1 MRLLFLAKLTVYM
14 KKVPDLRNIRG
25 FSLIEVLVF
34 ITIISLFFITA
45 VTITVFSLKNS
56 ITQQYRILAT
66 RFAEEGME
74 WVKQEKEDDWQVIAL
89 HDDSGGAG
97 VSFCLN
103 SLDWNTK
110 TDCNGAYS
118 LGPPNIF
125 KRVLIITNSGNPVD
139 RITVNVTVS
148 WLENTLEQQI
158 TLKSVLNLWE

>member
-1 MRLLFLAKLTVYM
+1 M
-14 KKVPDLRNIRG
+14 KKVLSLRNRIG

-56 ITQQYRILAT
+56 KIQQYRILAT

-74 WVKQEKEDDWQVIAL
+74 WVKQEKEDDWQVFTL
-89 HDDSGGAG
+89 HDDSAGPG

-110 TDCNGAYS
+110 TNCNGIYS

-125 KRVLIITNSGNPVD
+125 KRILVITNSGNPANS
-139 RITVNVTVS
+139 IKVNVTVS
-148 WLENTLEQQI
+148 WLENSFEQKI